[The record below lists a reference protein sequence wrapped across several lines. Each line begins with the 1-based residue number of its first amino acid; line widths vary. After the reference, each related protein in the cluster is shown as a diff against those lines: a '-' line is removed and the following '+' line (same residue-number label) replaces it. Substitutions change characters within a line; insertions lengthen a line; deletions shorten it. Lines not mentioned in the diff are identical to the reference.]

1 MRFALAVL
9 MALHGIAHTPGF
21 ATAWH
26 FVPAGGGSYK
36 TTVLGGRFDL
46 GDGGIRAIGIL
57 WLAVAAAFLVA
68 AVGAVLDASW
78 WPSAALVTAI
88 VSMLLSL
95 LEMPQ
100 ARIGVFVN
108 LFVIAVVLLS

>member
-1 MRFALAVL
+1 

-36 TTVLGGRFDL
+36 TTVLGGRF
-46 GDGGIRAIGIL
+46 
-57 WLAVAAAFLVA
+57 
-68 AVGAVLDASW
+68 DASW